1 MLTFA
6 WPWLLILLPLPWL
19 LRKRSKP
26 EVTSSTAV
34 KVPFYKQ
41 AESALAG
48 YGAQRT
54 SRPGR
59 SLWSK
64 LLLLLAWVFLI
75 AACTRPQWLGDPI
88 PVKTE
93 ARDLMLAVDI
103 SPSMQETDLLLKG
116 YQATRLEVVKSVV
129 TEFIKQRQ
137 GDRMGL
143 ILFGAQPYIQVPL
156 TFDLTTVSQL
166 LDEAALGIAGNAT
179 AIGDSIG
186 LAIKRLRERPADSRV
201 LILLTDGANTGGE
214 VSPEQAATLAAEAG
228 VKIYTIGVGADE
240 VLRRG
245 LFGYHKENPS
255 SDLDEK
261 LLQKIASD
269 TGGQYFRA
277 RNTSELELIYESI
290 NQLEP
295 IEQDQRVYRPTTEYY
310 AVPLAIAL
318 ILLLVFWAFGWISAR
333 LQNAGQPGFARQGI
347 DTQYDVHQQG
357 GE

>member
-6 WPWLLILLPLPWL
+6 WPWLFILIPLPWL
-19 LRKRSKP
+19 IRKRTKP
-26 EVTSSTAV
+26 DASNSTAV
-34 KVPFYKQ
+34 YVPFYDQ
-41 AESALAG
+41 ARSALAG
-48 YGAQRT
+48 YGGQRT
-54 SRPGR
+54 ARNGQPR
-59 SLWSK
+59 WLK
-64 LLLLLAWVFLI
+64 LLATLAWLLLVVAS
-75 AACTRPQWLGDPI
+75 TRPQWLGDPI
-88 PVKTE
+88 PVKSE

-129 TEFIKQRQ
+129 TDFITQRQ
-137 GDRMGL
+137 GDRVGL

-156 TFDLTTVSQL
+156 TFDLTTVAQL
-166 LDEAALGIAGNAT
+166 LDEATLGIAGNAT

-186 LAIKRLRERPADSRV
+186 LGIKRLRERPADSRV

-245 LFGYHKENPS
+245 IFGYRKENPS
-255 SDLDEK
+255 SDLDER
-261 LLQKIASD
+261 LLQSIAD
-269 TGGQYFRA
+269 KTDGQYFRA
-277 RNTSELELIYESI
+277 RNTGELELIYESI

-310 AVPLAIAL
+310 ALPLAFSMVF
-318 ILLLVFWAFGWISAR
+318 LLMFWAINWILSHPRISKHFGSTEAGLTAQSAK
-333 LQNAGQPGFARQGI
+333 
-347 DTQYDVHQQG
+347 G
-357 GE
+357 GK